1 MKRRERNIDEYDSMA
16 AGFDAANGKYDKKMI
31 MVKVRFV
38 NTCPACGRV
47 TSYSSYMDVESGA
60 PAMIFTQNLCGRC
73 S

>member
-16 AGFDAANGKYDKKMI
+16 AGFDAANGKYDN

-38 NTCPACGRV
+38 NTCPVCGRV

-60 PAMIFTQNLCGRC
+60 PAAIFTQNACGRC